1 MDFLDQTSADRAA
14 KQTDLSLED
23 ERARE
28 EALTRRQLLER
39 DESARRQQE
48 QEADQNEK
56 QLYSKVESEYQRR
69 QKTDL
74 SRTATGE
81 GGAELYDAPEE
92 IVRFDQSMAS
102 RDISTGAPFRFKA
115 VSGRN
120 IVFSRRDKKIT
131 IVSPRVD
138 TTRVRAPQLL
148 LKDIF
153 LAETPDSKL
162 RMQKCMEVVET
173 DLEFAKDNHD
183 DNVVNLINYK
193 IDHMALEEGSGQW
206 TLIDSLGIRG
216 PRFS

>member
-1 MDFLDQTSADRAA
+1 MDFLDQISADKAA

-23 ERARE
+23 ERARKE
-28 EALTRRQLLER
+28 TLTRRQLQESE
-39 DESARRQQE
+39 ESARRQQE
-48 QEADQNEK
+48 QEAEQNEK

-69 QKTDL
+69 QKMNL

-81 GGAELYDAPEE
+81 EGAELYDAPEE
-92 IVRFDQSMAS
+92 IIRFDQSMAS

-120 IVFSRRDKKIT
+120 IIFNRRDKKIT

-138 TTRVRAPQLL
+138 TTRVQAPQLL

-153 LAETPDSKL
+153 LSETAESKA
-162 RMQKCMEVVET
+162 RMQRCMETVET

-183 DNVVNLINYK
+183 DNIVNLINYK
-193 IDHMALEEGSGQW
+193 IDHMALDDGS
-206 TLIDSLGIRG
+206 
-216 PRFS
+216 